1 MTGSAGPARIHV
13 IGAGLA
19 GLSAAVSLARA
30 GAHVVLSEAAK
41 QAGGRCRSYR
51 DGLLDMVIDNG
62 NHLVLSGNH
71 AVRRY
76 LRAIGAED
84 RLTGP
89 GRPEFPFFDLE
100 TRQRWTLRPN
110 DGLLPWWI
118 LAAGRRVPGT
128 SVRDYLALASLIL
141 RHPGRRIDE
150 VIRCNGTLWDKFLR
164 PILVSALNTSPE
176 EASADLAGA
185 IVRETFAK
193 GGRQIH
199 PLVAT
204 PSLAAAFVDPALD
217 RLRQSGV
224 EIWLGRSLRAVR
236 LDADRVT
243 GLIFDEGEETV
254 GTGDR
259 VIFAIPPWTVGK
271 MLPGVTV
278 PDAFCAIVNAHFKI
292 VPSAGAPFMV
302 GLVGGT
308 AEWVFAF
315 NDRLSVTVSAADH
328 LVEMDN
334 DPLVGL
340 LWRDVAAVHDLS
352 GPAPPCRIV
361 KEKRATFTAT
371 PAQNAMRPSV
381 RTAWS
386 NLFLA
391 GDWVDTGLP
400 ATLEGALRSGEAA
413 AGLALS
419 ARPATGKT
427 GRRTMDLAAL
437 RS

>member
-19 GLSAAVSLARA
+19 GLSAAVSLAGA

-62 NHLVLSGNH
+62 NHLVLSGNQ
-71 AVRRY
+71 AVGRY
-76 LRAIGAED
+76 LRTSGAED

-89 GRPEFPFFDLE
+89 GRPEFPFFDLR
-100 TRQRWTLRPN
+100 TGQRWTLRPN

-128 SVRDYLALASLIL
+128 TLSDYLALATLVR
-141 RHPGRRIDE
+141 RHPGQRIDE
-150 VIRCNGTLWDKFLR
+150 VIRCNGSLWHKFLR
-164 PILVSALNTSPE
+164 PMLVSALNTSPE

-185 IVRETFAK
+185 LVRETFAK
-193 GGRQIH
+193 GGRQIY

-217 RLRQSGV
+217 RLRRSGA
-224 EIWLGRSLRAVR
+224 EIRLGRSLRTVR
-236 LDADRVT
+236 LEADRVT
-243 GLIFDEGEETV
+243 GLMFDEGDETL
-254 GTGDR
+254 GPEDR
-259 VIFAIPPWTVGK
+259 VILAIPPWIVQK
-271 MLPGVTV
+271 LLPDVTA
-278 PDAFCAIVNAHFKI
+278 PDAFRAIVNAHFRI
-292 VPSAGAPFMV
+292 VPSADAPIMV
-302 GLVGGT
+302 GLIGGT

-315 NDRLSVTVSAADH
+315 NDRLSVTISAADR
-328 LVEMDN
+328 LMEMDT
-334 DPLVGL
+334 DALTAL
-340 LWRDVAAVHDLS
+340 LWRDVSTVHSLS
-352 GPAPPCRIV
+352 GPVPPCRIV
-361 KEKRATFTAT
+361 KEKRATFAAT

-400 ATLEGALRSGEAA
+400 ATIEGALRSGEAA
-413 AGLALS
+413 ATLALS
-419 ARPATGKT
+419 ARPVTGKPS
-427 GRRTMDLAAL
+427 RRAMDLAIL
-437 RS
+437 RP